1 MDSEISGGMGISI
14 VTVVMN
20 RTNHLLAT
28 APKVSQWPCH
38 AEHLI
43 VDWSSESP
51 LERAFLPDD
60 SRIRLLRVEGERR
73 WQLTRAYNFAIGM
86 ASHEIVLKLDADCWI
101 NRIGSAEIDLVP
113 GTYLRSAQGGGLNGI
128 FMIRRDDFFAVGG
141 FNEYLC
147 GYGHDDKDLYH
158 RLDRTCQPSFFQPN
172 IFHTIEHGDPER
184 VAMRKGGTDP
194 ASKNIQPWVSLESI
208 ALMEESKASNRML
221 AEKMKWTKGED
232 RSKYLHVGIDRWKA
246 EERSIP
252 VPPQPIGENVRM
264 LGNRVYLENVLGLPE
279 RFLEM
284 QIPNQDLEE
293 IRTWHRFLSGQA
305 RLRILLI
312 LPLLRWGIR
321 AGRVMK
327 RFGFRRRAVP

>member
-1 MDSEISGGMGISI
+1 MDSEVSRGSGISI

-51 LERAFLPDD
+51 LERAILPDD

-73 WQLTRAYNFAIGM
+73 WQLTRAYNFAFGM

-101 NRIGSAEIDLVP
+101 NRPRTAQIDLDP

-128 FMIRRDDFFAVGG
+128 FMIRRDDFFDVGG

-158 RLDRTCQPSFFQPN
+158 RLDRTCQSSFFQPD
-172 IFHTIEHGDPER
+172 IFRTIEHSDSER
-184 VAMRKGGTDP
+184 VAFRKGAADS
-194 ASKNIQPWVSLESI
+194 ASKTILPWVSLESI
-208 ALMEESKASNRML
+208 ALMEESKVRNRVL
-221 AEKMKWTKGED
+221 AEKMKWTKGD
-232 RSKYLHVGIDRWKA
+232 GRSRYLNVGINRWKA
-246 EERSIP
+246 DEGSIP
-252 VPPQPIGENVRM
+252 VPPQSIGENVRM
-264 LGNRVYLENVLGLPE
+264 LGNRVYLENILGLPE

-284 QIPNQDLEE
+284 QIPNKDLEE

-305 RLRILLI
+305 MVRILLT

-321 AGRVMK
+321 AGRMMK
-327 RFGFRRRAVP
+327 RFGFSRRAEP

>member
-1 MDSEISGGMGISI
+1 MDSEVSNGSAISI

-28 APKVSQWPCH
+28 ASKVSQWPCH

-43 VDWSSESP
+43 VDWSSECP
-51 LERAFLPDD
+51 LERATLPDD

-101 NRIGSAEIDLVP
+101 NRTKTVEIDLDP

-141 FNEYLC
+141 FNEYLL

-158 RLDRTCQPSFFQPN
+158 RLDRTCQSSFFQPD
-172 IFHTIEHGDPER
+172 IFRTIEHGDSER
-184 VAMRKGGTDP
+184 VSLRKEVTDSAP
-194 ASKNIQPWVSLESI
+194 KGILPWVSLESI
-208 ALMEESKASNRML
+208 ALMEESKVRNRML
-221 AEKMKWTKGED
+221 AEKMMWTKGD
-232 RSKYLHVGIDRWKA
+232 GRSRYLNVGINRWKA
-246 EERSIP
+246 EEASIP
-252 VPPQPIGENVRM
+252 VPPHPISENIRM
-264 LGNRVYLENVLGLPE
+264 LGNRVYLENILGLPE

-284 QIPNQDLEE
+284 QIPNQDLEV
-293 IRTWHRFLSGQA
+293 IRTWHRFLSVQA

-321 AGRVMK
+321 AGRMMK
-327 RFGFRRRAVP
+327 RFGLRRRAGA